1 LFDKEII
8 YSLILHTGKSLIKE
22 IIMHRPLG
30 ITVSRHIMDLQRMH
44 PEATG
49 DLSGLLNALIVAAK
63 TISAEVNMAGLAD
76 VLGMSGKTN
85 IQGEEVQKLDEF
97 ANNTIKRRMAR
108 CGYICVMTSEEEEG
122 IISVE
127 KGYEGKYT
135 LAFDPLDGSS
145 NIDVNVSIGTIFS
158 IHRSISDSE
167 RHPLGRRSTDAGEN
181 LQNGQGLPGSE
192 KDILQ
197 IGRDQVAAGYIIY
210 GSSTMLVF
218 TTGEG
223 VHGFTLDPSVGE
235 FYLSH
240 PDIKIPA
247 KSKYFSV
254 NEGNYTYWDENMR
267 RYIDYLK
274 EQDNA
279 SGRPYSSRY
288 IGSLVADFH
297 RNLISGGIFLYPR
310 DNKDPAKPSGKLR
323 LLYEAAPLAYI
334 IEQAGGRAITGD
346 GRDIMEIEPEELH
359 QRVPLI
365 IGCRYDI
372 DEAEDFLNG
381 KR

>member
-1 LFDKEII
+1 M
-8 YSLILHTGKSLIKE
+8 Y
-22 IIMHRPLG
+22 RPLG

-49 DLSGLLNALIVAAK
+49 DLSGLLNELIVAAK

-76 VLGMSGKTN
+76 ILGMSGKTN

-97 ANNTIKRRMAR
+97 SNNTIKRRMAR
-108 CGYICVMTSEEEEG
+108 CGYLCVMTSEEEEDV
-122 IISVE
+122 IPVE
-127 KGYEGKYT
+127 EGDEGKYT

-145 NIDVNVSIGTIFS
+145 NIDVNVNIGTIFS
-158 IHRSISDSE
+158 IHRRKSDSGK
-167 RHPLGRRSTDAGEN
+167 PPWGRRKTDPEEGWQPAEGK
-181 LQNGQGLPGSE
+181 PGSA
-192 KDILQ
+192 DDLLQ
-197 IGRDQVAAGYIIY
+197 KGKDQVAAGYIIY

-240 PDIKIPA
+240 PDIRIPG
-247 KSKYFSV
+247 KSKYYSV
-254 NEGNYTYWDENMR
+254 NEGNYSYWDDNMR

-274 EQDNA
+274 EEDKE

-297 RNLISGGIFLYPR
+297 RNLITGGIFLYPK
-310 DNKDPAKPSGKLR
+310 DNKNPAKPSGKLR

-334 IEQAGGRAITGD
+334 VEHAGGRAITGD
-346 GRDIMEIEPEELH
+346 GRDILDIQPEELH

-365 IGCRYDI
+365 IGSKQDI
-372 DEAEDFLNG
+372 DEAEAFLAG
-381 KR
+381 EI

>member
-1 LFDKEII
+1 M
-8 YSLILHTGKSLIKE
+8 Y
-22 IIMHRPLG
+22 RPLG

-49 DLSGLLNALIVAAK
+49 DLSGLLNELIVAAK

-122 IISVE
+122 IITVKE
-127 KGYEGKYT
+127 GYEGKYT

-158 IHRSISDSE
+158 IHRRKSDQGN
-167 RHPLGRRSTDAGEN
+167 PPIGRRSTDKLEEWHPAEGN
-181 LQNGQGLPGSE
+181 PGSAE
-192 KDILQ
+192 DLLQ
-197 IGRDQVAAGYIIY
+197 KGSYQVAAGYIIY

-240 PDIKIPA
+240 PEIRIPH

-254 NEGNYTYWDENMR
+254 NEGNYSYWDDNMC
-267 RYIDYLK
+267 RYINYLK
-274 EQDNA
+274 EQDKE
-279 SGRPYSSRY
+279 SSRPYSSRY

-297 RNLISGGIFLYPR
+297 RNIITGGIFLYP
-310 DNKDPAKPSGKLR
+310 KDSKNPDKPSGKLR
-323 LLYEAAPLAYI
+323 LLYEAAPLAFI
-334 IEQAGGRAITGD
+334 VEQAGGRAITGD
-346 GRDIMEIEPEELH
+346 GRDIMEIEPEDLH

-365 IGCRYDI
+365 IGSKNDI
-372 DEAEDFLNG
+372 DEAEAFLDG
-381 KR
+381 RK

>member
-1 LFDKEII
+1 
-8 YSLILHTGKSLIKE
+8 
-22 IIMHRPLG
+22 MHRPLG

-49 DLSGLLNALIVAAK
+49 DLSGLLNELIVAAK

-108 CGYICVMTSEEEEG
+108 CGYLCVMTSEEEEN
-122 IISVE
+122 IIPVAE
-127 KGYEGKYT
+127 GYEGKYT

-158 IHRSISDSE
+158 VHRRKSDYDKL
-167 RHPLGRRSTDAGEN
+167 PFGRRSTDRTGEW
-181 LQNGQGLPGSE
+181 QAASGKPGSA
-192 KDILQ
+192 DLLQ
-197 IGRDQVAAGYIIY
+197 KGRDQIAAGYIIY

-240 PDIKIPA
+240 PDIRIPE

-254 NEGNYTYWDENMR
+254 NEGNYSYWDENMR
-267 RYIDYLK
+267 RYISYLK
-274 EQDNA
+274 EQDEE
-279 SGRPYSSRY
+279 SSRPYSARY

-297 RNLISGGIFLYPR
+297 RNLITGGIFLYPK
-310 DNKDPAKPSGKLR
+310 DNKNPAKPSGKLR
-323 LLYEAAPLAYI
+323 LLYEAAPLAFI
-334 IEQAGGRAITGD
+334 VEQAGGRAITGD
-346 GRDIMEIEPEELH
+346 GREIMEIMPEELH

-365 IGCRYDI
+365 IGCRHDI
-372 DEAEDFLNG
+372 DEAEAFLDG
-381 KR
+381 RK